1 MAEDLQMTLV
11 CDVAEVARVLDEME
25 AFGEARD
32 VPMKALLRFN
42 LVLDELI
49 TNIISYGFDDGA
61 DGRIELRVAFEEN
74 NLSAE
79 LTDNGRPFN
88 PAEVALPELGETLED
103 RRIGGLGLRL
113 IRTYLDRLDYQRD
126 GALNRLHIQMN
137 VTATDTGLTVGSD
150 LK

>member
-1 MAEDLQMTLV
+1 MADDLQMTLEL
-11 CDVAEVARVLDEME
+11 DVAEVGRVLDEME
-25 AFGEARD
+25 VFGEAHD

-49 TNIISYGFDDGA
+49 TNIISYGFG
-61 DGRIELRVAFEEN
+61 GETGGQIELRIGLHEN
-74 NLSAE
+74 MLTAD

-88 PAEVALPELGETLED
+88 PAEAVLPELGETLED
-103 RRIGGLGLRL
+103 RDIGGLGLRL

-126 GALNRLHIQMN
+126 GGLNRLRIQMN
-137 VTATDTGLTVGSD
+137 VTATDTGLNVGSD